1 MMFELKINSPKETG
15 DLAKAIAKLIK
26 RNLIIC
32 LEGNLGAGKTLF
44 TKNFCTALNVKEQVT
59 SPTFNLMNVY
69 EGDKRVYH
77 FDLYRLESEEDLY
90 EIGFYEYADVSDEEG
105 VVLIEWP
112 DRFMDCM
119 PEDYLYIKIERIS
132 DDKSCEMKRNIIVDV
147 IGKKYVNLYK
157 ELEKNCQF

>member
-1 MMFELKINSPKETG
+1 M
-15 DLAKAIAKLIK
+15 
-26 RNLIIC
+26 
-32 LEGNLGAGKTLF
+32 
-44 TKNFCTALNVKEQVT
+44 
-59 SPTFNLMNVY
+59 
-69 EGDKRVYH
+69 YH

-90 EIGFYEYADVSDEEG
+90 EIGLYEYADVSDEEG